1 MKHLDSTQKKL
12 LIPLSALVL
21 LGVAGGFVRYLH
33 LTKAFD
39 ALGLAIRGN
48 PYGTVLTVLSVI
60 VLLGLAAVYA
70 AARFGKKTVFDGAAI
85 GSAPKAALFPA
96 ALGTVAAMLAA
107 IKALVDSVG
116 SFSAWGML
124 NGLLL
129 LASAVLT
136 LPVLRKL
143 AAPDIDSPLCSAS
156 LVIVFWA
163 SFRLIEIYRNVSAN
177 PATGA
182 YLCDVM
188 AMIAL
193 ILMFFAC
200 SGYLLGKVSARRV
213 YWMTAAY
220 FFFGTVAMIGR
231 GLVCAH
237 AVLTPA
243 VLSLTDLFDVFVYF
257 YGFACACSI
266 ALGFFFPAAKP
277 EPTDEP

>member
-1 MKHLDSTQKKL
+1 MKNFNPLQKKL
-12 LIPLSALVL
+12 LIPFLTFVL
-21 LGVAGGFVRYLH
+21 LGAVGGFVRYLH

-39 ALGLAIRGN
+39 ALGLAIRDN
-48 PYGTVLTVLSVI
+48 PYGIVLTLLSVI
-60 VLLGLAAVYA
+60 VLLGLAAVYVV
-70 AARFGKKTVFDGAAI
+70 ARLHKKTVFDAAAI
-85 GSAPKAALFPA
+85 GTAPKAALVPA
-96 ALGTVAAMLAA
+96 AIGTIAAMLAA
-107 IKALVDSVG
+107 IKAIADSVG
-116 SFSAWGML
+116 TFSVWGIL

-129 LASAVLT
+129 LVSDVLT

-143 AAPDIDSPLCSAS
+143 ATPDTDSPLCSAS

-177 PATGA
+177 PAIGA

-200 SGYLLGKVSARRV
+200 SGYLLDKVSARRV

-220 FFFGTVAMIGR
+220 FFFGTVAMIGK

-243 VLSLTDLFDVFVYF
+243 VLSFADLFDVCVCF
-257 YGFACACSI
+257 YGFTCALSI
-266 ALGFFFPAAKP
+266 AAGFFFPSAKP
-277 EPTDEP
+277 EPTDKP